1 MEGYRNDIWK
11 FSVNTKTWI
20 TTNLTFTKPSSGLA
34 VSIINACPVLEKSDV
49 GRVVAPA
56 QRSVPAPSDTVDQ
69 QAINIRIKR
78 EGLISLGLVQLPGI
92 ALGFL
97 GIMKAF
103 MSHGMTVRAVKDS
116 LR

>member
-1 MEGYRNDIWK
+1 M
-11 FSVNTKTWI
+11 
-20 TTNLTFTKPSSGLA
+20 TFTIPSSGLA
-34 VSIINACPVLEKSDV
+34 VSIIDACPVVGNVENGDV
-49 GRVVAPA
+49 VRVVTPA
-56 QRSVPAPSDTVDQ
+56 KRSASSPRDAGSQ
-69 QAINIRIKR
+69 QAISIRITT

-103 MSHGMTVRAVKDS
+103 MNHGMTGQAVIDS

>member
-1 MEGYRNDIWK
+1 M
-11 FSVNTKTWI
+11 
-20 TTNLTFTKPSSGLA
+20 TFTIPSSGLA
-34 VSIINACPVLEKSDV
+34 VSIIDACPVLENGDV
-49 GRVVAPA
+49 VRVVTPAKRSAPA
-56 QRSVPAPSDTVDQ
+56 PRDAGSQ
-69 QAINIRIKR
+69 QAISIRITT

-103 MSHGMTVRAVKDS
+103 MNHGMTGQAVLDS

>member
-1 MEGYRNDIWK
+1 M
-11 FSVNTKTWI
+11 
-20 TTNLTFTKPSSGLA
+20 TFTIPSSGLA
-34 VSIINACPVLEKSDV
+34 VSIIDACPVVENGGV
-49 GRVVAPA
+49 VRVVTPA
-56 QRSVPAPSDTVDQ
+56 KRSASASRDNENQ
-69 QAINIRIKR
+69 QAISIRITT

-103 MSHGMTVRAVKDS
+103 MNHGMTGQAVLDS

>member
-1 MEGYRNDIWK
+1 M
-11 FSVNTKTWI
+11 
-20 TTNLTFTKPSSGLA
+20 TFTRPSSGLA
-34 VSIINACPVLEKSDV
+34 VSIIDACPVVENGDV
-49 GRVVAPA
+49 VRVVTPAKRSASAP
-56 QRSVPAPSDTVDQ
+56 RDSVSQ
-69 QAINIRIKR
+69 EAISIRITT

-103 MSHGMTVRAVKDS
+103 MNHGMTGQAVLDS

>member
-1 MEGYRNDIWK
+1 M
-11 FSVNTKTWI
+11 
-20 TTNLTFTKPSSGLA
+20 TFTKPSSGLA
-34 VSIINACPVLEKSDV
+34 VSIIDACPVVEHAE
-49 GRVVAPA
+49 RVVIPAKRSAPA
-56 QRSVPAPSDTVDQ
+56 SRDNENQ
-69 QAINIRIKR
+69 QAISIRITT

-103 MSHGMTVRAVKDS
+103 MNHGMTGQAVLDS

>member
-1 MEGYRNDIWK
+1 M
-11 FSVNTKTWI
+11 
-20 TTNLTFTKPSSGLA
+20 TFTKPSSGIA
-34 VSIINACPVLEKSDV
+34 VSIIDACPVLENGDV
-49 GRVVAPA
+49 VRAVTPAKRSAPA
-56 QRSVPAPSDTVDQ
+56 PRDNVSQ
-69 QAINIRIKR
+69 QAISIRITT

-103 MSHGMTVRAVKDS
+103 MNHGMTGQAVLDS

>member
-1 MEGYRNDIWK
+1 M
-11 FSVNTKTWI
+11 
-20 TTNLTFTKPSSGLA
+20 TFTKPSSGLA
-34 VSIINACPVLEKSDV
+34 VSIIDACPVLENFDV
-49 GRVVAPA
+49 VRVVTPAKRSAPA
-56 QRSVPAPSDTVDQ
+56 ARNQ
-69 QAINIRIKR
+69 QAISIRITT

-103 MSHGMTVRAVKDS
+103 MNHGMTGQAVLDS

>member
-34 VSIINACPVLEKSDV
+34 VSIIDACPVVENDV
-49 GRVVAPA
+49 RMVTSAPVSRDNENR
-56 QRSVPAPSDTVDQ
+56 QDIS
-69 QAINIRIKR
+69 IRITR

-103 MSHGMTVRAVKDS
+103 MNHGMTVRAVKDN

>member
-1 MEGYRNDIWK
+1 M
-11 FSVNTKTWI
+11 
-20 TTNLTFTKPSSGLA
+20 TFTTPSSGLA
-34 VSIINACPVLEKSDV
+34 VSIIDACPVVENGDV
-49 GRVVAPA
+49 VRVVTPAKRSAPA
-56 QRSVPAPSDTVDQ
+56 PRDNVSQ
-69 QAINIRIKR
+69 QAISIRITT

-103 MSHGMTVRAVKDS
+103 MNHGMTGQAVLDS

>member
-1 MEGYRNDIWK
+1 M
-11 FSVNTKTWI
+11 
-20 TTNLTFTKPSSGLA
+20 TFTTPSSGLA
-34 VSIINACPVLEKSDV
+34 VSIIDACPVLENGENGDV
-49 GRVVAPA
+49 VRVVTPAKRSAPA
-56 QRSVPAPSDTVDQ
+56 PRDAGSQ
-69 QAINIRIKR
+69 QAISIRITT

-103 MSHGMTVRAVKDS
+103 MNHGMTGQAVLDS